1 MAILSVLH
9 YILIAIYPFN
19 LTCDDFQMI
28 WQWNLWILDQY
39 GTTAKCSL
47 IQMPAIKRFPL
58 KIKVDLPGIY
68 YCLLFYI
75 IVYYFSPLCYFYR
88 LLLLFAVFHCHCYQ
102 QTLGSYRKDFRV
114 PVDTVTRAT
123 LVASELIPLSKSW
136 ESDILLRFTAA
147 SMLSPRSVSLQSIQL
162 RSSLSAEYRLHED
175 AKALDW
181 IINKLWEIYST
192 VDVKMKKWLNYL
204 NFVCSKKRIFMRMY
218 HCLVF
223 FRDVWANER

>member
-75 IVYYFSPLCYFYR
+75 IVYYIIVYYYMLLSIILAHSAIFIDCYCF
-88 LLLLFAVFHCHCYQ
+88 
-102 QTLGSYRKDFRV
+102 
-114 PVDTVTRAT
+114 
-123 LVASELIPLSKSW
+123 
-136 ESDILLRFTAA
+136 
-147 SMLSPRSVSLQSIQL
+147 LQSFI
-162 RSSLSAEYRLHED
+162 ATV
-175 AKALDW
+175 
-181 IINKLWEIYST
+181 INKLLALIGKILEFLLIQWQGRHW
-192 VDVKMKKWLNYL
+192 WLQNWFHCP
-204 NFVCSKKRIFMRMY
+204 NHENRISF
-218 HCLVF
+218 
-223 FRDVWANER
+223 